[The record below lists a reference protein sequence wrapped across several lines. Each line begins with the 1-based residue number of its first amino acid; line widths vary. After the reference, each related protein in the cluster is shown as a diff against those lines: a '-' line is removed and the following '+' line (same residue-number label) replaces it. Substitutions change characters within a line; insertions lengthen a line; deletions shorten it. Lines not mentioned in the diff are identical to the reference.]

1 MLIERQM
8 LGRMLAGHPRDLG
21 HPAMVEPGLV
31 VVQMEGMAMIVVTKV
46 TAVGGPATLV
56 VVGDPVVVAL
66 ADHLGDLGVHLVEV
80 VLGDPAGV
88 LPEDHPLHQVMM
100 THHLLQVMMIQM
112 IGMIGAVV
120 VVLEMVVGVRLRL
133 LHLLLLRLPQGAVVV
148 VGEEEGED
156 DLLLVTLVAAD

>member
-31 VVQMEGMAMIVVTKV
+31 VVQMEGMAMIVMTRV

-56 VVGDPVVVAL
+56 VVGDPVVVAQ
-66 ADHLGDLGVHLVEV
+66 ADHLEDLGVHLVEV

-88 LPEDHPLHQVMM
+88 LPEDHHLHQVMI
-100 THHLLQVMMIQM
+100 HHLLQVMMIQM
-112 IGMIGAVV
+112 VGMIGVVV
-120 VVLEMVVGVRLRL
+120 VVLEMVTGVRLRL